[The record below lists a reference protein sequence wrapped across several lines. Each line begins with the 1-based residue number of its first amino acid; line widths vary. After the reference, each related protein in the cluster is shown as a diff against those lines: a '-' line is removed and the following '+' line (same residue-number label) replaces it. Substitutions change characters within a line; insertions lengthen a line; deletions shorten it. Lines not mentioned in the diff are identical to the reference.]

1 MIDIFIKRFFS
12 TVLIMPLV
20 LFGGLLMGLCYSLLT
35 IAELPYYIVTGKHF
49 KI

>member
-1 MIDIFIKRFFS
+1 MIKRFFFS

-20 LFGGLLMGLCYSLLT
+20 LFGGLFNGLMLFTHIT